1 MARTE
6 EVKQKRE
13 PRKRWPPQGY
23 NTCAKI
29 RIVGPIKRGS
39 STGGL
44 VYLGYDSNGEE
55 VNGKVGSVL
64 SVPKDLARLSANK
77 LIESGLAAPYGS
89 GEKYKEART
98 LASKPEPI
106 DKIKVIGGRTSGTFH
121 LCVDPEGNR
130 IRASIGD
137 VFSVLDD
144 QITEEVAAA
153 LINKRIAER
162 CK

>member
-1 MARTE
+1 MAKIE
-6 EVKQKRE
+6 EVRKRE
-13 PRKRWPPQGY
+13 RAKRWPPQGY
-23 NTCAKI
+23 KTCAKI
-29 RIVGPIKRGS
+29 RVVGPKKS